1 MAASWDGCFL
11 KWLLREMAVSWDG
24 CFLRCLLLT
33 FSLCKTPF
41 GETGCLD
48 NLCFCLLVA
57 YASSFL
63 IHPNTV
69 SSVTYG
75 YHPSLCSTCVTYRT
89 LYRAIGHQVL
99 PTQPLPREAEDFPR
113 SGNHSKHM
121 PLLTYLA
128 WLQPIFYNSKL
139 IFICVNAA
147 KFLRVVKI
155 LMKKL

>member
-63 IHPNTV
+63 IHPTQSVRLPMVITPHCAAPVWLTGHYTV
-69 SSVTYG
+69 PLVTRCFPPNPYLG
-75 YHPSLCSTCVTYRT
+75 KQRISLGVAIILSICLCSHTWLDCNQFSIILNSY
-89 LYRAIGHQVL
+89 LYV
-99 PTQPLPREAEDFPR
+99 
-113 SGNHSKHM
+113 SM
-121 PLLTYLA
+121 
-128 WLQPIFYNSKL
+128 LQNFY
-139 IFICVNAA
+139 VWW
-147 KFLRVVKI
+147 KFW
-155 LMKKL
+155 